1 MASAAARETGEIGR
15 VETETSLRIL
25 KALVQGM
32 SKAPGQRTIIVVSPG
47 FFIAEDPAQ
56 VDIIDLAVRSEVT
69 VSALDPRG
77 LMPATDISAP
87 GGGRFNPQNSVYKS
101 LSDTEEQAVLEELAD
116 GTGGVFF
123 HNNNDVNEGFRRVA
137 ARPEYS
143 YVLAF
148 SPQDLKFDG
157 RFHKLKVTVNSG
169 SKVTVQARKGYYAPK
184 QKP

>member
-1 MASAAARETGEIGR
+1 
-15 VETETSLRIL
+15 
-25 KALVQGM
+25 M
-32 SKAPGQRTIIVVSPG
+32 SD
-47 FFIAEDPAQ
+47 F
-56 VDIIDLAVRSEVT
+56 
-69 VSALDPRG
+69 
-77 LMPATDISAP
+77 
-87 GGGRFNPQNSVYKS
+87 
-101 LSDTEEQAVLEELAD
+101 EEQAVLEELAD

-148 SPQDLKFDG
+148 SPQDVKFDG